1 MVKGPVLARLSP
13 HQDTLNNCWM
23 LDDSEIWRL
32 HMQAPVE
39 VWSKYV
45 LFLPLHNLQI
55 PGIQLP
61 VFLTQQLYQTHVSN
75 VQYVKSSYYHVFFGN
90 MM

>member
-1 MVKGPVLARLSP
+1 
-13 HQDTLNNCWM
+13 M
-23 LDDSEIWRL
+23 LDASEIWRL

-45 LFLPLHNLQI
+45 LFILQI

-61 VFLTQQLYQTHVSN
+61 AFLTQQLYQTHVSN
-75 VQYVKSSYYHVFFGN
+75 VKYVKSSYYHVGGI